1 MKNLKTINVKY
12 LALLGVVCL
21 FCIGTLTSFIGLC
34 GALEKGPIKIGAILD
49 FTGVGA
55 DLDPNALE
63 GIKVALD
70 EVNYQ
75 VAGRKIKLIVED
87 GASDPVKSLEKLK
100 KLVER
105 DGIRINLATL
115 MEHVMLAMAPYAA
128 EKKILMSCYFN
139 GPGELTEY
147 GNWILHPTTGYANTI
162 PLGWYA
168 YDVLGYRTM
177 ITVGSD
183 YSGGYDFVGGAAEAF
198 KQRGG
203 KIVQQLWTPLGLADY
218 GPYLSTIKKADTVM
232 HFLASVME
240 SARFEKAYIDSG
252 LKMPLL
258 HITQDGHYSE
268 KAMKEFGDGLLGI
281 IGESSY
287 IWTRDDPIN
296 KKFVTAYKAKTGEL
310 PGADSVNGYSLT
322 KLILAGLEATGG
334 DDSFDKLWPAVKKIK
349 LKTPQ
354 GSLSFTDKGVGIID
368 VYITKAVKKNGQY
381 MLEPLKAYRGLTD
394 PRIK

>member
-1 MKNLKTINVKY
+1 MKNVKS
-12 LALLGVVCL
+12 LALVGVACL
-21 FCIGTLTSFIGLC
+21 LLIGTLISFTGIC
-34 GALEKGPIKIGAILD
+34 GASEKGPIKIGAILD

-63 GIKVALD
+63 GIKLALD

-87 GASDPVKSLEKLK
+87 GSSDPVKSLEKLK

-105 DGIRINLATL
+105 DGVRINLATL
-115 MEHVMLAMAPYAA
+115 MENCMLAMAPYAA
-128 EKKILMSCYFN
+128 ENKILMSTYFN
-139 GPGELTEY
+139 GPGELVEY
-147 GNWILHPTTGYANTI
+147 GNWILHPTTGYGNTI

-168 YDVLGYRTM
+168 YDKLGYKTM

-183 YSGGYDFVGGAAEAF
+183 YSGGYDFVGGAADAF

-203 KIVQQLWTPLGLADY
+203 KIVQQLWTPIGLADY
-218 GPYLSTIKKADTVM
+218 GPYLSTFKKADCVM
-232 HFLASVME
+232 HFLCSVME
-240 SARFEKAYIDSG
+240 AARFEKAYIDSG

-258 HITQDGHYSE
+258 HIAQDGHYSA
-268 KAMKEFGDGLLGI
+268 KSMKEFGDGLLGI
-281 IGESSY
+281 VGESSY
-287 IWTRDDPIN
+287 VWTRDDPIN
-296 KKFVTAYKAKTGEL
+296 KKFVEAYKAKTGEL

-322 KLILAGLEATGG
+322 KLVLAGLEATGG
-334 DDSFDKLWPAVKKIK
+334 DDSFDKLLPAIKKIK

-354 GSLSFTDKGVGIID
+354 GSLSLTDKGVGIID
-368 VYITKAVKKNGQY
+368 VYITKADKRDGQY
-381 MLEPLKAYRGLTD
+381 MLEPLKVYRGITD